1 MDGESSQ
8 VHFPDFSFRLFDNIE
23 SIGKGAFSSVVKAR
37 FKQTGQY
44 YAIKIVL
51 RDLTLVRH

>member
-1 MDGESSQ
+1 MEGDGSQ
-8 VHFPDFSFRLFDNIE
+8 VHFADFSFRLFDNIE

-37 FKQTGQY
+37 FKKTGQY

-51 RDLTLVRH
+51 RQVTLV